1 MRTPGPAAGA
11 ALTALLTDVIRP
23 FRMVTDVAMVLA
35 ASMVWIRP
43 LVSTSVCS
51 AAISCAETTAAPG
64 PVARAAAPAAAP
76 TNCRREDP
84 LSFIGRIIPLE
95 CGVAPISIRGLTKR
109 YGNILAVNNLNLEVV
124 QGEILGF
131 LGLNG
136 AGKTTTIRI
145 LLDLLRPNSGNA
157 FILGHDCQA
166 DGLQARLNIGYLPG
180 EMGIYS
186 DLTGREVLDLLAGLS
201 GHVVDKLRR
210 GELQERLEFP
220 TSDLRRR
227 LREYSTGMKRKLG
240 LIQAFQSDPMLLIL
254 DEPTEGLDPLMQESF
269 YKLLVDVKRRG
280 RTVFMSSH
288 VLSEVDR
295 VCDRIALVRKG
306 ELVLLSGVEEL
317 RKLAARPV
325 RVFFAEDVPI
335 AAGLPPGSEVIET
348 APRSWN
354 LKVEGPL
361 GPLLRA
367 IAALPVQDIE
377 IAEAKL
383 EDVIL
388 KYYRDGGHDSAQ

>member
-1 MRTPGPAAGA
+1 M
-11 ALTALLTDVIRP
+11 
-23 FRMVTDVAMVLA
+23 
-35 ASMVWIRP
+35 S
-43 LVSTSVCS
+43 
-51 AAISCAETTAAPG
+51 
-64 PVARAAAPAAAP
+64 
-76 TNCRREDP
+76 
-84 LSFIGRIIPLE
+84 
-95 CGVAPISIRGLTKR
+95 PISIRGLTKR
-109 YGNILAVNNLNLEVV
+109 YGDVRAVDNLSLEVD

-145 LLDLLRPNSGNA
+145 LLDLLRPDSGNA

-166 DGLQARLNIGYLPG
+166 DGLRARQNIGYLPG

-186 DLTGREVLDLLAGLS
+186 DLTGREVLDLLARLS
-201 GHVVDKLRR
+201 QKLVDKKLR
-210 GELQERLEFP
+210 GELQARLEFP
-220 TSDLRRR
+220 ESDLRRR

-240 LIQAFQSDPMLLIL
+240 LIQAFQSDPLLLIL

-269 YKLLVDVKRRG
+269 YKLLTDVKQRG

-306 ELVLLSGVEEL
+306 ELVLLSNVEEL
-317 RKLAARPV
+317 RKLAARSV
-325 RVFFAEDVPI
+325 RVLFAEDVPI
-335 AAGLPPGSEVIET
+335 TASLPAGAEVIET
-348 APRSWN
+348 SSRSWI
-354 LKVEGPL
+354 LQVEGPM

-367 IAALPVQDIE
+367 IATLPVRDIE
-377 IAEAKL
+377 IADAKL

-388 KYYRDGGHDSAQ
+388 KYYREGHS

>member
-1 MRTPGPAAGA
+1 
-11 ALTALLTDVIRP
+11 
-23 FRMVTDVAMVLA
+23 
-35 ASMVWIRP
+35 
-43 LVSTSVCS
+43 
-51 AAISCAETTAAPG
+51 
-64 PVARAAAPAAAP
+64 
-76 TNCRREDP
+76 
-84 LSFIGRIIPLE
+84 
-95 CGVAPISIRGLTKR
+95 VAPISIRGLTKR
-109 YGNILAVNNLNLEVV
+109 YGNVLAVNNLSLSVE

-145 LLDLLRPNSGNA
+145 LLDLLRPNGGSA
-157 FILGHDCQA
+157 SILGHDCQR
-166 DGLQARLNIGYLPG
+166 DGLRARLNIGYLPG

-186 DLTGREVLDLLAGLS
+186 DLTGREVLDLLAGLN
-201 GHVVDKLRR
+201 GHAIDKSLR

-220 TSDLRRR
+220 DSDLRRR

-240 LIQAFQSDPMLLIL
+240 LIQAFQTDPLLLIL

-306 ELVLLSGVEEL
+306 ELVLLSSIDEL
-317 RKLAARPV
+317 RTLAARPV
-325 RVFFAEDVPI
+325 RVSFDADMPV
-335 AAGLPPGSEVIET
+335 ARDLPPGT
-348 APRSWN
+348 AVVELSRRSWN
-354 LKVEGPL
+354 LSVEGPL

-367 IAALPVQDIE
+367 IATLPVRDLE

-388 KYYRDGGHDSAQ
+388 KYYRDGARGGAQ